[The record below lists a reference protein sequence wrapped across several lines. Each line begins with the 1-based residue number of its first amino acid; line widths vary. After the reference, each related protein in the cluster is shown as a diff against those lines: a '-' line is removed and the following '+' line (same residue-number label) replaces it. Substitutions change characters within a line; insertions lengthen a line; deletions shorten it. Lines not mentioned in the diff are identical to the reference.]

1 MSSRLVLIFVILGC
15 EIDASGSDSIPFY
28 DALVRLMRMMQEG
41 RESSWKEV
49 IKQELSGE
57 QRVHR
62 QRIKSTSSI
71 YPSLIFARF
80 NRPSTVAYPLHL
92 RSSC

>member
-15 EIDASGSDSIPFY
+15 EIDASGSHSIPFY
-28 DALVRLMRMMQEG
+28 DALVRLMCMMQEG

-57 QRVHR
+57 QRDHR
-62 QRIKSTSSI
+62 QRIKEHI
-71 YPSLIFARF
+71 KHISLL
-80 NRPSTVAYPLHL
+80 NL
-92 RSSC
+92 RSFQPA